1 MRLTPC
7 SMKLKAAE
15 GVHGD
20 WNARACVLA
29 RRSSRQTIQVRECR
43 CSIALCILQAL
54 AVSQA
59 KIRAFVRSM
68 KEHVGV
74 ENQQLLCRHRV
85 VQRVA
90 VVNID

>member
-1 MRLTPC
+1 MRPRPQILVADDP
-7 SMKLKAAE
+7 SE
-15 GVHGD
+15 
-20 WNARACVLA
+20 
-29 RRSSRQTIQVRECR
+29 ECR